1 MIIIKETKEYFRM
14 RTKYAVI
21 IVTYN
26 RELLLR
32 ECIDNVKNQIIVP
45 DSIIIVNNASTDGTY
60 EYLEELTKKS
70 ELFDIIHLSKNTGG
84 AGGFAKGIECALQ
97 KDVDSVLI
105 IDDDAMIEKDYMQK
119 ILQIRLQNPQ
129 YRAFAGTVKI
139 NERIDTFHRRNLQKA
154 GLISR
159 NCKEWEYG
167 QPSFAC
173 DIASFCGMVVDTGL
187 IRQIG
192 LPHAE
197 YFIWYDDTEYSL
209 RIHQYSK
216 ILVVT
221 AAVLNHKTSQ
231 NVILHPRRYDWKDY
245 YAVRN
250 RLLMVREHGNFID
263 RMVNFIDLFIH
274 IIFRNWIFA
283 IIKRDNYNWE
293 YERSL
298 VSKAI
303 KNAKDKELKN
313 VIIRREE
320 RK

>member
-1 MIIIKETKEYFRM
+1 M

>member
-1 MIIIKETKEYFRM
+1 M

-159 NCKEWEYG
+159 NCKEWEYE

-231 NVILHPRRYDWKDY
+231 NVISHPRRYDWKDY